1 MGFIKMIELKDYIV
15 EGFFDNKL
23 LKPLRDFIQ
32 KNFKKRVGFKEIITV
47 CIQGDKYEF
56 TATIDTGNGGVVP
69 TLGVDKME
77 IDGDKVTITI
87 GDKKYTFDKK
97 GEASPTVGNVIHH
110 RPIIIIDYIKIGG
123 RKLNEP
129 FIAVTNERKKST
141 KTLINR
147 DTMTRLNLVVDPSKN
162 NITEKLHIS
171 KNVSSFKPDM
181 DEWYINFHKIDVQ
194 GKTLVFIEDALKISS
209 INEEEHKI
217 KVIPEKTEKEFEFHY
232 IVYNKHII
240 LAEDEYDTNKALL
253 IPRKEAILM
262 LKDIKDKKE
271 NTIDTEIFG
280 DSGRK
285 ELRIDSY
292 THSVTEE
299 EIKNV
304 IIKLLS
310 IQ

>member
-1 MGFIKMIELKDYIV
+1 MIDLKDYII

-56 TATIDTGNGGVVP
+56 TATIDTGNGGIVP

-87 GDKKYTFDKK
+87 GDKEYTFDKK
-97 GEASPTVGNVIHH
+97 GEASPTVGNVVHH

-123 RKLNEP
+123 RKLTEP
-129 FIAVTNERKKST
+129 FIAVTDERKKST

-147 DTMTRLNLVVDPSKN
+147 DTMTRLNLIVDPSKN
-162 NITEKLHIS
+162 NITEKLHID
-171 KNVSSFKPDM
+171 KNVSSFKPNM
-181 DEWYINFHKIDVQ
+181 NEWYINFHKIFIQ
-194 GKTLVFIEDALKISS
+194 GQELVFIEDVLKISS

-217 KVIPEKTEKEFEFHY
+217 KVMPENIKKEYEFPY

-240 LAEDEYDTNKALL
+240 LARNEYDTDKSLL
-253 IPRKEAILM
+253 IPIKEAIPI

-271 NTIDTEIFG
+271 NTIDTKIFG

-292 THSVTEE
+292 AHSVTEE
-299 EIKNV
+299 ELKNV
-304 IIKLLS
+304 ITKL
-310 IQ
+310 QRM

>member
-1 MGFIKMIELKDYIV
+1 MIDLKDYIV

-56 TATIDTGNGGVVP
+56 TATIDTGNGGIVP

-87 GDKKYTFDKK
+87 GDKEYTFDKK
-97 GEASPTVGNVIHH
+97 GEASPTVGNVVHH

-123 RKLNEP
+123 RKLTEP
-129 FIAVTNERKKST
+129 FIAVTDERKKST

-147 DTMTRLNLVVDPSKN
+147 DTMTRLNLIVDPSKN
-162 NITEKLHIS
+162 NITEKLHID

-181 DEWYINFHKIDVQ
+181 NEWYINFHKIFIQ
-194 GKTLVFIEDALKISS
+194 GQELVFIEDVLKISS

-217 KVIPEKTEKEFEFHY
+217 KVMPENIKKEYEFPY

-240 LAEDEYDTNKALL
+240 LARNEYDTDKALL
-253 IPRKEAILM
+253 IPIKEAIPI

-271 NTIDTEIFG
+271 NTIDTKIFG

-299 EIKNV
+299 ELKNV
-304 IIKLLS
+304 ITKL
-310 IQ
+310 QRM

>member
-1 MGFIKMIELKDYIV
+1 MIDLKDYIV

-56 TATIDTGNGGVVP
+56 TATIDTGNGGIVP

-87 GDKKYTFDKK
+87 GDKEYTFDKK
-97 GEASPTVGNVIHH
+97 GEASPTVGNVVHH

-123 RKLNEP
+123 RKLTEP
-129 FIAVTNERKKST
+129 FIAVTDERKKST

-147 DTMTRLNLVVDPSKN
+147 DTMTRLNLIVDPSKN
-162 NITEKLHIS
+162 NITEKLHID
-171 KNVSSFKPDM
+171 KNVSSFKPNM
-181 DEWYINFHKIDVQ
+181 NEWYINFHKIFIQ
-194 GKTLVFIEDALKISS
+194 GQELVFIEDVLKISS

-217 KVIPEKTEKEFEFHY
+217 KVMPENIKKEYEFPY

-240 LAEDEYDTNKALL
+240 LARNEYDTDKSLL
-253 IPRKEAILM
+253 IPIKEAIPI

-271 NTIDTEIFG
+271 NTIDTKIFG

-292 THSVTEE
+292 AHSVTEE
-299 EIKNV
+299 ELKNV
-304 IIKLLS
+304 ITKL
-310 IQ
+310 QRM

>member
-1 MGFIKMIELKDYIV
+1 MIDLKDYII

-32 KNFKKRVGFKEIITV
+32 KNFKKRVGFKEIIIV

-56 TATIDTGNGGVVP
+56 TATIDTGNGGIVP

-87 GDKKYTFDKK
+87 GDKEYTFDKK
-97 GEASPTVGNVIHH
+97 GEASPTVGNVVHH

-141 KTLINR
+141 RTLINR
-147 DTMTRLNLVVDPSKN
+147 DTMTRLNLIVDPSKN
-162 NITEKLHIS
+162 NITEKLHID

-181 DEWYINFHKIDVQ
+181 NEWYINFHKIFIQ
-194 GKTLVFIEDALKISS
+194 GQELVFIEDVLKISS

-217 KVIPEKTEKEFEFHY
+217 KVMPENIKKEYEFPY

-240 LAEDEYDTNKALL
+240 LARNEYDTDKVLL
-253 IPRKEAILM
+253 IPIKEAILI

-271 NTIDTEIFG
+271 NTIDTKIFG
-280 DSGRK
+280 DSGKK

-292 THSVTEE
+292 AHSVTEE
-299 EIKNV
+299 ELKNV
-304 IIKLLS
+304 ITKL
-310 IQ
+310 QKM

>member
-1 MGFIKMIELKDYIV
+1 MIDLKDYIV

-56 TATIDTGNGGVVP
+56 TATIDTGNGGIVP

-87 GDKKYTFDKK
+87 GDKEYTFDKK
-97 GEASPTVGNVIHH
+97 GEASPTVGNVVHH

-123 RKLNEP
+123 RKLTEP
-129 FIAVTNERKKST
+129 FIAVTDERKKST

-147 DTMTRLNLVVDPSKN
+147 DTMTRLNLIVDPSKN
-162 NITEKLHIS
+162 NITEKLHID

-181 DEWYINFHKIDVQ
+181 NEWYINFHKIFIQ
-194 GKTLVFIEDALKISS
+194 GQELVFIEDVLKISS
-209 INEEEHKI
+209 INKEEHKI
-217 KVIPEKTEKEFEFHY
+217 KVMPENIKKEYEFPY

-240 LAEDEYDTNKALL
+240 LARNEYDTDKALL
-253 IPRKEAILM
+253 IPIKEAIPI

-271 NTIDTEIFG
+271 NTIDTKIFG

-299 EIKNV
+299 ELKNV
-304 IIKLLS
+304 ITKL
-310 IQ
+310 QRM